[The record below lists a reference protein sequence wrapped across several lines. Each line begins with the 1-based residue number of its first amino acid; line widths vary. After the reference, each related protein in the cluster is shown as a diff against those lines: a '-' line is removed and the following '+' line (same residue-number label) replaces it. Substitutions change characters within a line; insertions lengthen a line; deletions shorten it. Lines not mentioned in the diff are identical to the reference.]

1 MKERV
6 KRNFSLSAE
15 NYDRLAELQLIAGQR
30 LLRRLELLKEPFP
43 FLDVGA
49 GTGKLTPQKG
59 VCLDI
64 APKMAKECRK
74 RGRQAVCGDA
84 EILPFKENSF
94 KTVASNFALQWTDL
108 DRSFKEAK
116 RVLREKGYFLLSIP
130 VEGSLK
136 TLFECWRRVGS
147 SLPLFKFPKEE
158 EVFKKFSSLFQ
169 VIEFERLILKREF
182 RSPREAVKAVTGV
195 GAKNPFGRPKKGEL
209 LKFLEIYSKEPIV
222 EYRVLIISGRKV

>member
-1 MKERV
+1 
-6 KRNFSLSAE
+6 
-15 NYDRLAELQLIAGQR
+15 
-30 LLRRLELLKEPFP
+30 
-43 FLDVGA
+43 
-49 GTGKLTPQKG
+49 
-59 VCLDI
+59 
-64 APKMAKECRK
+64 
-74 RGRQAVCGDA
+74 
-84 EILPFKENSF
+84 
-94 KTVASNFALQWTDL
+94 
-108 DRSFKEAK
+108 
-116 RVLREKGYFLLSIP
+116 
-130 VEGSLK
+130 LK